1 MTLEDFEHTARH
13 LRPKIHKMAYRFF
26 QNTEDAEDVEQ
37 EILMRLWMRAESLDP
52 EGAEKLAVIATKNLC
67 VSMLRLRKGKNMLP
81 VDENISIEDGVQP
94 DSQMRAEDCQTM
106 LEKAIGMLTNS
117 ERRLVLMV
125 QQEELNT
132 REISIITGIQIR
144 SVRTMLSA
152 ARKKI
157 LKQLTQW
164 NNH

>member
-1 MTLEDFEHTARH
+1 MTLEDFEHTARR
-13 LRPKIHKMAYRFF
+13 LRPRIHKMAYRFF

-37 EILMRLWMRAESLDP
+37 EVLMRLWMRGESLDP
-52 EGAEKLAVIATKNLC
+52 EGAEKLAIVATKNLC
-67 VSMLRLRKGKNMLP
+67 VSMLRRRKGKNVLP
-81 VDENISIEDGVQP
+81 IDENISIADSIQP
-94 DSQMRAEDCQTM
+94 DSQMRAEECQAM

-125 QQEELNT
+125 QQEELDT

-152 ARKKI
+152 ARNK
-157 LKQLTQW
+157 LLNHLTQW